1 MEGWDVSLTFGTPS
15 FTDYNNMS
23 EEQSLKQKTAKGLF
37 WGGLSSSIQQLLG
50 LLFGIVLGRLLDR
63 SDYGMIGMLAIFPA
77 IASALQESGLVAA
90 LANREKVSDKDYNA
104 VFWFSISCGA
114 TGDTE
119 PEYSIVVFIADL
131 LAVGQRCHKTAFL

>member
-63 SDYGMIGMLAIFPA
+63 SDLWYDRHAGHLSCHRFR
-77 IASALQESGLVAA
+77 SAGK
-90 LANREKVSDKDYNA
+90 R
-104 VFWFSISCGA
+104 SCGSA
-114 TGDTE
+114 GQPRE
-119 PEYSIVVFIADL
+119 
-131 LAVGQRCHKTAFL
+131 GQR

>member
-63 SDYGMIGMLAIFPA
+63 SDYGMIGMLAIF
-77 IASALQESGLVAA
+77 SCHRFRSTGK
-90 LANREKVSDKDYNA
+90 R
-104 VFWFSISCGA
+104 SCGSA
-114 TGDTE
+114 GQPRE
-119 PEYSIVVFIADL
+119 
-131 LAVGQRCHKTAFL
+131 GQR

>member
-63 SDYGMIGMLAIFPA
+63 SDYRHAGHLSCHRFRSTGK
-77 IASALQESGLVAA
+77 
-90 LANREKVSDKDYNA
+90 R
-104 VFWFSISCGA
+104 SCGSA
-114 TGDTE
+114 GQPRE
-119 PEYSIVVFIADL
+119 
-131 LAVGQRCHKTAFL
+131 GQR

>member
-1 MEGWDVSLTFGTPS
+1 MSLLTFGTPS

-77 IASALQESGLVAA
+77 IASALQESGLEIGRAHAELQSRQYLVC
-90 LANREKVSDKDYNA
+90 RTTPRS
-104 VFWFSISCGA
+104 
-114 TGDTE
+114 
-119 PEYSIVVFIADL
+119 
-131 LAVGQRCHKTAFL
+131 